1 MREKI
6 QRFMIG
12 RYGADELAKAQ
23 SIAALVLLFLSMFS
37 RLGIFYWLAIA
48 LMIYSTW
55 RMFSKNISAR
65 YAENQKYLNY
75 RYQMAVKWD
84 RFKKH
89 LAQRKN
95 YRFYKCPQCKQKVRV
110 PKKVENKRRF
120 FHCLVISISIKKN
133 YRKKVKKYIRH
144 ITADSA
150 RNSKQIVAQKDRCC

>member
-1 MREKI
+1 MGEKI

-65 YAENQKYLNY
+65 YAENQKYLQVTSKF
-75 RYQMAVKWD
+75 RL
-84 RFKKH
+84 RFNKEKN
-89 LAQRKN
+89 LMKQRKTHHI
-95 YRFYKCPQCKQKVRV
+95 YSCPGCGQKIRIPRGKGKIEIECPKCHTKFV
-110 PKKVENKRRF
+110 KR
-120 FHCLVISISIKKN
+120 S
-133 YRKKVKKYIRH
+133 
-144 ITADSA
+144 
-150 RNSKQIVAQKDRCC
+150 

>member
-23 SIAALVLLFLSMFS
+23 SIAALVLLFLS
-37 RLGIFYWLAIA
+37 
-48 LMIYSTW
+48 
-55 RMFSKNISAR
+55 KNISAR

-75 RYQMAVKWD
+75 RYQMAVKWN

-110 PKKVENKRRF
+110 PKGRGKICITCPKCRTEF
-120 FHCLVISISIKKN
+120 
-133 YRKKVKKYIRH
+133 VKK
-144 ITADSA
+144 S
-150 RNSKQIVAQKDRCC
+150 

>member
-23 SIAALVLLFLSMFS
+23 SIATLVLLFLSMVS

-65 YAENQKYLNY
+65 YAENQKYLQVTSKF
-75 RYQMAVKWD
+75 RL
-84 RFKKH
+84 RFNKEKN
-89 LAQRKN
+89 LMKQRKTHHI
-95 YRFYKCPQCKQKVRV
+95 YSCPGCGQKIRIPRGKGKIEIECPKCHTKFV
-110 PKKVENKRRF
+110 KR
-120 FHCLVISISIKKN
+120 S
-133 YRKKVKKYIRH
+133 
-144 ITADSA
+144 
-150 RNSKQIVAQKDRCC
+150 

>member
-75 RYQMAVKWD
+75 RYQMAVKWN

-110 PKKVENKRRF
+110 PKGRGKI
-120 FHCLVISISIKKN
+120 CSS
-133 YRKKVKKYIRH
+133 
-144 ITADSA
+144 
-150 RNSKQIVAQKDRCC
+150 

>member
-65 YAENQKYLNY
+65 YAENQKYLALENRLRRFFGQK
-75 RYQMAVKWD
+75 RYLMQ
-84 RFKKH
+84 
-89 LAQRKN
+89 QRKE
-95 YRFYKCPQCKQKVRV
+95 YHIYKCPGCKQKIRI
-110 PKKVENKRRF
+110 PRGKGK
-120 FHCLVISISIKKN
+120 ISIRCPKCGEEFIK
-133 YRKKVKKYIRH
+133 
-144 ITADSA
+144 
-150 RNSKQIVAQKDRCC
+150 NS

>member
-75 RYQMAVKWD
+75 RYQMAVKW
-84 RFKKH
+84 RTS
-89 LAQRKN
+89 
-95 YRFYKCPQCKQKVRV
+95 CKI
-110 PKKVENKRRF
+110 F
-120 FHCLVISISIKKN
+120 FS
-133 YRKKVKKYIRH
+133 
-144 ITADSA
+144 DSA
-150 RNSKQIVAQKDRCC
+150 SGWSILINIRKRSS

>member
-65 YAENQKYLNY
+65 YAENQKYLALENRLRRFFGQK
-75 RYQMAVKWD
+75 RYLMQ
-84 RFKKH
+84 
-89 LAQRKN
+89 QRKE
-95 YRFYKCPQCKQKVRV
+95 YHIYSCPNCKQKIRIPRGKGKIEIDC
-110 PKKVENKRRF
+110 PKCHTKF
-120 FHCLVISISIKKN
+120 IKK
-133 YRKKVKKYIRH
+133 
-144 ITADSA
+144 S
-150 RNSKQIVAQKDRCC
+150 

>member
-75 RYQMAVKWD
+75 R
-84 RFKKH
+84 
-89 LAQRKN
+89 
-95 YRFYKCPQCKQKVRV
+95 FYKCPQCKQKVRV
-110 PKKVENKRRF
+110 PKGRGKICITCPKCRTEF
-120 FHCLVISISIKKN
+120 
-133 YRKKVKKYIRH
+133 VKK
-144 ITADSA
+144 S
-150 RNSKQIVAQKDRCC
+150 

>member
-95 YRFYKCPQCKQKVRV
+95 YRFYKRQRKNLHHLSKMPDRICE
-110 PKKVENKRRF
+110 KKLKIKGDFSIVWLYQYQSKRT
-120 FHCLVISISIKKN
+120 IG
-133 YRKKVKKYIRH
+133 RK
-144 ITADSA
+144 
-150 RNSKQIVAQKDRCC
+150 

>member
-23 SIAALVLLFLSMFS
+23 SIAALVLLFLSM
-37 RLGIFYWLAIA
+37 
-48 LMIYSTW
+48 
-55 RMFSKNISAR
+55 KNISAR

-110 PKKVENKRRF
+110 PKGRGKICITCPKCRTEF
-120 FHCLVISISIKKN
+120 
-133 YRKKVKKYIRH
+133 VKK
-144 ITADSA
+144 S
-150 RNSKQIVAQKDRCC
+150 

>member
-37 RLGIFYWLAIA
+37 RLDIFYWLAIA

-65 YAENQKYLNY
+65 YAENQKYLALENRLRRFFGQK
-75 RYQMAVKWD
+75 RYLMQ
-84 RFKKH
+84 
-89 LAQRKN
+89 QRKE
-95 YRFYKCPQCKQKVRV
+95 YHIYKCPGCGQKIRIPRGKGKIAVIC
-110 PKKVENKRRF
+110 PKCNTEFIKR
-120 FHCLVISISIKKN
+120 S
-133 YRKKVKKYIRH
+133 
-144 ITADSA
+144 
-150 RNSKQIVAQKDRCC
+150 

>member
-55 RMFSKNISAR
+55 RM
-65 YAENQKYLNY
+65 L
-75 RYQMAVKWD
+75 KWD

-110 PKKVENKRRF
+110 PKGRGKICITCPKCRTEF
-120 FHCLVISISIKKN
+120 
-133 YRKKVKKYIRH
+133 VKK
-144 ITADSA
+144 S
-150 RNSKQIVAQKDRCC
+150 

>member
-75 RYQMAVKWD
+75 RYQMAVKWN

-89 LAQRKN
+89 LAQRKTTDFTN
-95 YRFYKCPQCKQKVRV
+95 VLQCKQKVRV
-110 PKKVENKRRF
+110 PKGRGK
-120 FHCLVISISIKKN
+120 
-133 YRKKVKKYIRH
+133 
-144 ITADSA
+144 SA
-150 RNSKQIVAQKDRCC
+150 LPVQNAGQNL

>member
-55 RMFSKNISAR
+55 RMFSKNIPQDM
-65 YAENQKYLNY
+65 QKIRN
-75 RYQMAVKWD
+75 
-84 RFKKH
+84 
-89 LAQRKN
+89 
-95 YRFYKCPQCKQKVRV
+95 
-110 PKKVENKRRF
+110 
-120 FHCLVISISIKKN
+120 ISTTD
-133 YRKKVKKYIRH
+133 IRWL
-144 ITADSA
+144 
-150 RNSKQIVAQKDRCC
+150 

>member
-75 RYQMAVKWD
+75 RYQ
-84 RFKKH
+84 
-89 LAQRKN
+89 RKN
-95 YRFYKCPQCKQKVRV
+95 LHHLSKMPDRICE
-110 PKKVENKRRF
+110 KKLKIKGDFSIVWLYQYQSKR
-120 FHCLVISISIKKN
+120 IIG
-133 YRKKVKKYIRH
+133 RK
-144 ITADSA
+144 
-150 RNSKQIVAQKDRCC
+150 